1 MTWKKKPLAPDMTDE
16 IEYLNAKIV
25 ADAGLRTDKSHRRN
39 GLTPKDNDSIVE
51 IELDVL
57 QRIAEINRSKDRWL
71 DRQIDRQTD
80 LSSGCQRE
88 MRAPNITE
96 HPIDVLVARN
106 DPVTLNCKADGQP
119 DPVIEWYKD
128 GELVKTDEKSHKVVL
143 PTGQLFFWKVVHGR
157 KEQDGGIYWCV
168 AKNPAGSARS
178 QNATLQVAVVIWA
191 SEGAILFEN
200 QFGSETSLI
209 CQWK

>member
-1 MTWKKKPLAPDMTDE
+1 
-16 IEYLNAKIV
+16 
-25 ADAGLRTDKSHRRN
+25 
-39 GLTPKDNDSIVE
+39 
-51 IELDVL
+51 
-57 QRIAEINRSKDRWL
+57 
-71 DRQIDRQTD
+71 
-80 LSSGCQRE
+80 

-178 QNATLQVAVVIWA
+178 QNATLQVA
-191 SEGAILFEN
+191 GK
-200 QFGSETSLI
+200 QCT
-209 CQWK
+209 